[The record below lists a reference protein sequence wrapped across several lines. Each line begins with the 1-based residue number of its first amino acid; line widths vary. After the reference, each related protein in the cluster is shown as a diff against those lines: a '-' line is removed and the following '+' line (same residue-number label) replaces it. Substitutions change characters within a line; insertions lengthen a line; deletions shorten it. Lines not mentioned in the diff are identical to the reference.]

1 MALPDLLTNTTRSF
15 YTPIA
20 GYLVD
25 PEVLQGRPRKILL
38 GDLEVPPNL
47 VEANVRGNLM
57 MDLGCEMPGIKHED
71 KWRFLIVP
79 PSADNITG
87 VESDEDR
94 AWKAKAKEFGL
105 DDLRWIHIQ
114 RPNIEFP
121 KFYSLSVIPL
131 AAMTCLGA

>member
-1 MALPDLLTNTTRSF
+1 MNRPF

-38 GDLEVPPNL
+38 GDLEMPPYL
-47 VEANVRGNLM
+47 VEANVRGNLK
-57 MDLGCEMPGIKHED
+57 MDLGCERIEYEN
-71 KWRFLIVP
+71 KWRFLLVP

-94 AWKAKAKEFGL
+94 AYKAKAKEFGL

-114 RPNIEFP
+114 RPNI
-121 KFYSLSVIPL
+121 
-131 AAMTCLGA
+131 